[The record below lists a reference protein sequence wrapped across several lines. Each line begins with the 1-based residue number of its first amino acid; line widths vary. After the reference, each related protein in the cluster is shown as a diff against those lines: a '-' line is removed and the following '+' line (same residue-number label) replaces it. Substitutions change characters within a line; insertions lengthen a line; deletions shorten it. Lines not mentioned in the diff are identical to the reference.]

1 MITCRTLGPLAV
13 SVDGAEPRPELLWRK
28 HLALLLYLARSPR
41 RSRSRE
47 HLIGLLWADKPQSA
61 ARHSLREAVHVLRRA
76 AGEQHVMV
84 AGEQVRLSDEAV
96 ELDVDRL
103 AAGAARGEWEAAAAL
118 AQGEF
123 LEGFSVAEAPE
134 FDDWL
139 AAERAEWRRVSVD
152 ALVGHAREL
161 ARAGR
166 AADGAAQAR
175 RALAFDPLSE
185 AAAAAVVQT
194 LALAGERTA
203 ALGAYESFRTR
214 LEREIGTEPSE
225 ELRALGE
232 RVRAERTWR
241 LPRPAA
247 ETRGAESRRAPLI
260 GREQTLGAAVT
271 AWETCRRDGVAALCF
286 VEGDPGTGRTR
297 LAEEI
302 VTRARLDGAATSTAR
317 AVPADRDE
325 PWSGVLGLARG
336 GLLAAAGVAAAPPAA
351 LAAFATRLPE
361 WGDRFPAARREAPTP
376 AAPGPALAEVVRAAA
391 GEQPVLLVLDD
402 AQWCDAD
409 SLRALEAALRDAA
422 AAPLLAL
429 VTAARYPAREELDQ
443 LCGRIGRDIPGA
455 AVRLAPLDLD
465 ALRQLAA
472 WALPGYTD
480 EQRDRLARRIEADS
494 AGLPLLA
501 VELLHAVALGLEL
514 QGAGAPSTWP
524 AEHRTLEET
533 MPGELPDAVTAAIR
547 VGFRR
552 LSKDAQT
559 LLAAAAVLGD
569 RVPGVVLGRA
579 TGIAADALA
588 GALDELEWH
597 RWLAAEGRGY
607 SFVARVVRDVVARD
621 MLTAGQ
627 RQRVLEGAGLKAPA
641 ATPPPL

>member
-13 SVDGAEPRPELLWRK
+13 SVDGAEPPPELLWRK
-28 HLALLLYLARSPR
+28 HLSLLLYLARSPR
-41 RSRSRE
+41 RSRTRE
-47 HLIGLLWADKPQSA
+47 HLIGLLWADKPQAA

-76 AGEQHVMV
+76 AGEDHVVV
-84 AGEQVRLSDEAV
+84 AGEQVRLSDGAV

-103 AAGAARGEWEAAAAL
+103 AAAAAKGDWAAAAAL

-123 LEGFSVAEAPE
+123 LEGFSVGDAPQ

-139 AAERAEWRRVSVD
+139 AAERAEWRRHSVE
-152 ALVGHAREL
+152 ALVSHAREL
-161 ARAGR
+161 ARTGR
-166 AADGAAQAR
+166 PGEGAAEAR
-175 RALAFDPLSE
+175 RAIALDPLSE
-185 AAAAAVVQT
+185 AAAAATVET

-203 ALGAYESFRTR
+203 ALEAYEAFAAH
-214 LEREIGTEPSE
+214 LEREVAAAPSE
-225 ELRALGE
+225 ELRTLAE

-241 LPRPAA
+241 LPRPEVPAL
-247 ETRGAESRRAPLI
+247 GAESRRSPLI
-260 GREQTLGAAVT
+260 GREQTLGALLG
-271 AWETCRRDGVAALCF
+271 AWERCRTTGTAALGF

-302 VTRARLDGAATSTAR
+302 LARARLDGAVSATAR

-336 GLLAAAGVAAAPPAA
+336 GLLDAAGVAAAPAGA
-351 LAAFATRLPE
+351 LAAFAARLAD
-361 WGDRFPAARREAPTP
+361 WGDRFPAARREAPVGL
-376 AAPGPALAEVVRAAA
+376 GPALAEVVRAAA

-402 AQWCDAD
+402 AQWCDPD
-409 SLRALEAALRDAA
+409 SLRALEAALRDVA
-422 AAPLLAL
+422 AAPFLAV
-429 VTAARYPAREELDQ
+429 VTVGRYPAREELDQ

-465 ALRQLAA
+465 ALRSLAA
-472 WALPGYTD
+472 WALPAYGQ

-501 VELLHAVALGLEL
+501 VELLHAVALGLDL
-514 QGAGAPSTWP
+514 PGSGSPAAWP
-524 AEHRTLEET
+524 APDRTLDQT

-559 LLAAAAVLGD
+559 LLAAASVLGD
-569 RVPGVVLGRA
+569 RVPGVALARA
-579 TGIAADALA
+579 TGVTGEPLA
-588 GALDELEWH
+588 GALDELEWQ
-597 RWLAAEGRGY
+597 RWLAAEARGY

-627 RQRVLEGAGLKAPA
+627 RQRLLEAAGLRAPGG
-641 ATPPPL
+641 